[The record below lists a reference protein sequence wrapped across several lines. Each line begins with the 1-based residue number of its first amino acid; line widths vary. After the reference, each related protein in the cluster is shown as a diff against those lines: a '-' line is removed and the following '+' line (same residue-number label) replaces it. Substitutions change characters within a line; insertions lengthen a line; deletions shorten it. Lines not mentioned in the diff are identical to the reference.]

1 MSRYEN
7 PCPACGAKIEAIQI
21 PIPIGKEGF
30 QCPDCHEYLKFTE
43 PHSRIVWICSIVLS
57 PLAAYVFVHNE
68 FMMILAAVLGI
79 PIFYLII
86 AALLALVGTP
96 KLIRAQQGLRDVPV
110 RDGDV
115 SLQLKDKS
123 PR

>member
-1 MSRYEN
+1 
-7 PCPACGAKIEAIQI
+7 
-21 PIPIGKEGF
+21 
-30 QCPDCHEYLKFTE
+30 
-43 PHSRIVWICSIVLS
+43 
-57 PLAAYVFVHNE
+57 
-68 FMMILAAVLGI
+68 MMILAAVLGI